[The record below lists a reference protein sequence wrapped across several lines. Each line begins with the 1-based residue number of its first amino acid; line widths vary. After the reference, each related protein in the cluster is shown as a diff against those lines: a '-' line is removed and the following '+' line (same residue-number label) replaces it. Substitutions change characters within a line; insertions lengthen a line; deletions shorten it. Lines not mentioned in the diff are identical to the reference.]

1 MYDLPDLPDLPPLPD
16 LPIINNEIKP
26 VKYNM
31 RLYAILS
38 KLSYDKNPI
47 HLFGHYHLL
56 NQFKILSNFSNTD
69 MLTVKDNYTGQVI
82 VAFRGSDD
90 KNKTGN
96 FLRDFIQNNYNIAVG
111 NKNKL
116 KRVEEVEEHLKQLIN
131 KYGADNVTLTGHS
144 LGGSVASIIS
154 RDMGLKAYVFNIG
167 SSIMDDE
174 TAVNTNLTH
183 YTTNNIKKGIID
195 VLSVSSTLR
204 DDYTTYIVN
213 KKQGVNTH
221 SIDNFLP

>member
-16 LPIINNEIKP
+16 LQIINNEIKQL
-26 VKYNM
+26 KYNM

-47 HLFGHYHLL
+47 HLFGKYNLS
-56 NQFKILSNFSNTD
+56 NQFKILTNFSNTD
-69 MLTVKDNYTGQVI
+69 MLTVKDTSNNI
-82 VAFRGSDD
+82 IISFRGTDD

-96 FLRDFIQNNYNIAVG
+96 FLRDFIQNNYNIATG

-116 KRVEEVEEHLKQLIN
+116 TRVTEVEGLVRQLVN
-131 KYGADNVTLTGHS
+131 RYGADNITLTGHS
-144 LGGSVASIIS
+144 LGGMVATKIS
-154 RDMGLKAYVFNIG
+154 SDMGLKAYVFNIG
-167 SSIMDDE
+167 SSLMDDE
-174 TAVNTNLTH
+174 TAVNNLVTH

-204 DDYTTYIVN
+204 DDYTTYIVK